1 MQKTKIKQKNIITNI
16 VSEISEIPDEY
27 LQTLYAIIHSFRTN
41 LPGKSED
48 ITQQKDDF
56 NWNGLVDDIY
66 TNRRKNNEKMFNNVK
81 DYENI
86 SDLKIENWTI

>member
-41 LPGKSED
+41 LPKKSEK

-56 NWNGLVDDIY
+56 NWNGLVDDINA
-66 TNRRKNNEKMFNNVK
+66 NRRKNNERMFNNIKGV
-81 DYENI
+81 
-86 SDLKIENWTI
+86 